1 MGRMFEVEITDTGK
15 HYLVGEVVRQS
26 LVHMPSRPPPL
37 PYGTISGPKQ
47 TKSSGTR
54 TASIDRVL
62 IAVALLIVCV
72 AVFVHYSQIV
82 SAFR

>member
-15 HYLVGEVVRQS
+15 HYLIGEVVRQS

-37 PYGTISGPKQ
+37 PYGTISGANQ
-47 TKSSGTR
+47 TKNTGTR
-54 TASIDRVL
+54 TTSIDRLL
-62 IAVALLIVCV
+62 IAVALLIVFV

-82 SAFR
+82 SVFR